1 LSNDVSVYHQH
12 AQKNKAT
19 ADPLAG
25 LVLKLEH
32 DPCRCGSDTAII
44 GEGSAMYRA
53 TLTCRSC
60 GRHRGWLSRP
70 TANWIE
76 AVIDLHGRPDK
87 PIEMRGPQL

>member
-1 LSNDVSVYHQH
+1 VTSLSQH
-12 AQKNKAT
+12 NPENKPA

-25 LVLKLEH
+25 LAVKLEH

-44 GEGSAMYRA
+44 GTGNAIYRA

-60 GRHRGWLSRP
+60 GRPRGWLSRP
-70 TANWIE
+70 TADWIE
-76 AVIDLHGRPDK
+76 AVINLHGRPDK